1 MVLQS
6 QLGSTSRFVDD
17 ISRWMPLIIDD
28 QPLFCISFVGGWT
41 LESLY
46 PRCVFGKPMIRDLL
60 KYPFRTCQE
69 TLMRMK
75 LCCKTKWPFLRNPS
89 TGCLSNQRW
98 WCSFQQVHV
107 EDNKSA
113 DWWQVPALL
122 GRCRNWS
129 KEQVLLPVWDMLI
142 RIVPAVPYLVILI
155 GMDNQMFGWS
165 YALLWA
171 HDLPTEELIDASIC
185 GMSPNG
191 IWLRLPSRA
200 GDEGQD
206 FRTLLRAEHCKAPWT
221 FVQSL

>member
-1 MVLQS
+1 MTLV
-6 QLGSTSRFVDD
+6 VEC
-17 ISRWMPLIIDD
+17 RWSSMTNHFFAFHLLEAELLSHYTRDV
-28 QPLFCISFVGGWT
+28 FS
-41 LESLY
+41 ESLWY
-46 PRCVFGKPMIRDLL
+46 EICWSIHFGLVRRRWCEWSFAAKLNDPFYVILQQDVSAIRDDDVV
-60 KYPFRTCQE
+60 
-69 TLMRMK
+69 
-75 LCCKTKWPFLRNPS
+75 
-89 TGCLSNQRW
+89 
-98 WCSFQQVHV
+98 FQQVHV